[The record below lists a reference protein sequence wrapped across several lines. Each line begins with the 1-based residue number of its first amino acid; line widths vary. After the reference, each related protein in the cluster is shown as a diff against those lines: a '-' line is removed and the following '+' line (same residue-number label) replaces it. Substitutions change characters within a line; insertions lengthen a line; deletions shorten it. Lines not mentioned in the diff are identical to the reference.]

1 MILDLLVMVMLS
13 ITAMFTLAT
22 KIDNEENSK

>member
-1 MILDLLVMVMLS
+1 MILDLLVMAMII
-13 ITAMFTLAT
+13 ITAMFALAT